1 MERGPLAPKK
11 GKDNMKYTV
20 MRACGHEEEV
30 TLFGNTRDRER
41 KLEWLAGCKC
51 KACQEAEAEAKI
63 LRETKERELPEL
75 IGSPKQIDWAA
86 GIRIRLIKS
95 LEERFDYLMESIKAR
110 EEKLKAIEENDPDN
124 TARIEKAHKGIGQWK
139 DAFAEC
145 QNALEAIYGIQEA
158 RWWIDHRDCD
168 AKGLVS
174 AYKELGEKK
183 KAEAVFEEEKA
194 SMVTMEAEVKDV
206 TSTVAIITGTT
217 SEVMV
222 RSDKDSLIIDTLKA
236 NRFKW
241 DPERRAWVKLVTEK
255 TGLPKD
261 LIPDTASELLASGI
275 PVKTYP
281 WVREAVESGSYEPEC
296 TRWIDKALAPTDKT
310 LVIDKVRGVDRYP
323 TGKDGRHDVRVSPD
337 RWREI
342 REFASLNGYKT
353 TQRAEAV
360 LKAAEDAT
368 VKVKVVDKEEAT
380 SNGQDAL
387 KAILESS
394 RDVLEDLKEEDD

>member
-20 MRACGHEEEV
+20 MRACGHEEGV

-75 IGSPKQIDWAA
+75 TGSPKQIDWAA

-158 RWWIDHRDCD
+158 HWWIDHRDCE
-168 AKGLVS
+168 AKELVG
-174 AYKELGEKK
+174 AYKELGEKEK
-183 KAEAVFEEEKA
+183 EQAVLEEEWNKMA
-194 SMVTMEAEVKDV
+194 VMEPDTRQTETVVTIEARNGLVQAICEKDEVIRLK
-206 TSTVAIITGTT
+206 
-217 SEVMV
+217 
-222 RSDKDSLIIDTLKA
+222 LKA
-236 NRFKW
+236 IGFSWDSDRRFWAK
-241 DPERRAWVKLVTEK
+241 AITEK
-255 TGLPKD
+255 TGTKENL
-261 LIPDTASELLASGI
+261 LPDTARKLLKAGI
-275 PVKTYP
+275 QVRVEP
-281 WVREAVESGSYEPEC
+281 WIKDAVESGSYEPEC
-296 TRWIDKALAPTDKT
+296 YRWVSVSKKEATKLFINKVEGVALPSGCKT
-310 LVIDKVRGVDRYP
+310 TWNG
-323 TGKDGRHDVRVSPD
+323 DGIISPS
-337 RWREI
+337 RWREV
-342 REFASLNGYKT
+342 REFAALNGYKV
-353 TQRAEAV
+353 TQKAEAM
-360 LKAAEDAT
+360 LNAAEDAT
-368 VKVKVVDKEEAT
+368 VKVKVADKEEAT

-387 KAILESS
+387 RAILESS
-394 RDVLEDLKEEDD
+394 RDVLEDLKEEED